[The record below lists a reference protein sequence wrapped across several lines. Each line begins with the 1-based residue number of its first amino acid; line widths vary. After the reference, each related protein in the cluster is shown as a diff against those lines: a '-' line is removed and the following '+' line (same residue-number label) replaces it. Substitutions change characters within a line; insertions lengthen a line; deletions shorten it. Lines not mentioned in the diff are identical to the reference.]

1 MPAEQSSWKVASW
14 VTPQTEVT
22 VDPIDASVSPESRTK
37 ISDRLEEQI
46 PQFIRDDY
54 PDFIQFIKYYYQA
67 LELKGNP
74 VDVIQNID
82 EYYNIDRLN
91 DLIESTT
98 ASSGIT
104 LDASVIDVGNTRD
117 FPKEGLISIDEEIIY
132 YKSKSQTQFK
142 DCVRGFHATTKVG
155 TLAEYTFSSSEAAT
169 HAFGATVI
177 NLNNLLPL
185 FLLQRF
191 RDQFAESF
199 PSKFDP
205 SIAQSSVTKRLKDF
219 YASKGTSRSFKYL
232 MRVLFGV
239 ESVIQYPKD
248 RIFKPSDAFYTVREI
263 IRATAISGNPVELTG
278 EVLYQENDPNDTNV
292 NSARIYVKS
301 VVEVFTEDGKIYELD
316 VDTENGDG
324 TFTTPYKTLLSED
337 LSSNLTEDVVSVDST
352 IGWPE
357 TGGSIRIDDEII
369 NYTDKTVT
377 QFLGCTRARH
387 NSTAA
392 PHISGSDVTSSYE
405 IFGYSNRAVYYTHL
419 TLTTIYSV

>member
-46 PQFIRDDY
+46 PQFIREDY

-74 VDVIQNID
+74 VDVIQNLD

-91 DLIESTT
+91 NLVESTT

-104 LDASVIDVGNTRD
+104 TDATVIDVSNTRD
-117 FPKEGLISIDEEIIY
+117 FPKEGLIMIDEEIIY
-132 YKSKSQTQFK
+132 YKSKGQTQFK
-142 DCVRGFHATTKVG
+142 ECVRGFHATTKVG
-155 TLAEYTFSSSEAAT
+155 TLKEYTFTESTPAY
-169 HAFGATVI
+169 HDFGSTVV

-191 RDQFAESF
+191 RDQFAEAF
-199 PSKFDP
+199 PSKFAP
-205 SIAQSSVTKRLKDF
+205 EIQQSTVTKRLKDF
-219 YASKGTSRSFKYL
+219 YAAKGTSRSFKYL

-239 ESVIQYPKD
+239 ESVIEYPKD

-278 EVLYQENDPNDTNV
+278 EVLFQENDPNDTNV

-324 TFTTPYKTLLSED
+324 NLS
-337 LSSNLTEDVVSVDST
+337 L
-352 IGWPE
+352 I
-357 TGGSIRIDDEII
+357 
-369 NYTDKTVT
+369 
-377 QFLGCTRARH
+377 
-387 NSTAA
+387 
-392 PHISGSDVTSSYE
+392 HI
-405 IFGYSNRAVYYTHL
+405 
-419 TLTTIYSV
+419 

>member
-104 LDASVIDVGNTRD
+104 LDASVIDVSNTRD

-155 TLAEYTFSSSEAAT
+155 TLKEYTFSTSVAAT
-169 HAFGATVI
+169 HAFGATVV

-199 PSKFDP
+199 PSKFDA
-205 SIAQSSVTKRLKDF
+205 SIQQSSVTKRLKDF

-232 MRVLFGV
+232 MRVLFGT
-239 ESVIQYPKD
+239 ESVIEYPKD

-316 VDTENGDG
+316 VDTENGAG
-324 TFTTPYKTLLSED
+324 TFTTPYKTLLAED
-337 LSSNLTEDVVSVDST
+337 VSSNLSEDVITVDST

-357 TGGSIRIDDEII
+357 TGGSILSLI
-369 NYTDKTVT
+369 
-377 QFLGCTRARH
+377 
-387 NSTAA
+387 
-392 PHISGSDVTSSYE
+392 HI
-405 IFGYSNRAVYYTHL
+405 
-419 TLTTIYSV
+419 

>member
-1 MPAEQSSWKVASW
+1 MPAEQSSWRVASW

-22 VDPIDASVSPESRTK
+22 VDPIDASVSPESKSRV
-37 ISDRLEEQI
+37 SDRLEEQM
-46 PQFIRDDY
+46 PQFIQEDY
-54 PDFIQFIKYYYQA
+54 PDFIQFVKYYYKS

-74 VDVIQNID
+74 VDIIQNLD
-82 EYYNIDRLN
+82 DYYNIDKLN
-91 DLIESTT
+91 DLVESTT
-98 ASSGIT
+98 ASSGVT
-104 LDASVIDVGNTRD
+104 LDSTVIDVGNTRD
-117 FPKEGLISIDEEIIY
+117 FPKEGLIMIDEEIIY
-132 YKSKSQTQFK
+132 YKNKSQTQFQ
-142 DCVRGFHATTKVG
+142 DCVRGFHATTKIG
-155 TLAEYTFSSSEAAT
+155 QISEYTFSTSVAAT
-169 HAFGATVI
+169 HAFGATVV

-191 RDQFAESF
+191 RDQFAASF

-205 SIAQSSVTKRLKDF
+205 AIQQSTVTKRLKDF

-239 ESVIQYPKD
+239 ESVIEYPKD

-278 EVLYQENDPNDTNV
+278 EVLFQENDPNDINV

-324 TFTTPYKTLLSED
+324 SFTTPYKTLLSED
-337 LSSNLTEDVVSVDST
+337 LSSNLTENVVTVDST

-357 TGGSIRIDDEII
+357 QNGAIRIDDEII

-377 QFLGCTRARH
+377 QFLG
-387 NSTAA
+387 SV
-392 PHISGSDVTSSYE
+392 S
-405 IFGYSNRAVYYTHL
+405 YTHL
-419 TLTTIYSV
+419 RAHET